1 MESRLARELKLRYP
15 PVAVI
20 YTEEKPEGA
29 LEPDSKGWSCV
40 IAMVTSAIKGSTV
53 ALSRKNI
60 RCPGGKTGIGFGN
73 SYRGREDFMAY
84 FLSTGKPGQIEGE
97 GYKKSPDLARKMI
110 EASPSVD
117 IRANYA
123 VLKPFDR
130 VDTEKEKPALVI
142 FYVNAD
148 QLSALTVL
156 ANYGRDSNDNVIV
169 NMGSGCGTVC
179 LYPYN
184 EGMKERPRAVIG
196 LTDITARPHIDADL
210 LAFTTPFSM
219 FLEMETNVTDS
230 FLERKDW
237 KKLRE
242 RIK

>member
-1 MESRLARELKLRYP
+1 MESRLARELKLRYT

-20 YTEEKPEGA
+20 YTDTKPGGA

-40 IAMVTSAIKGSTV
+40 IAMVTAALKGSTV
-53 ALSRKNI
+53 ALSKKSI
-60 RCPGGKTGIGFGN
+60 RCPGGKTGMGFGN

-84 FLSTGKPGQIEGE
+84 FLSTGKPGQIDGE
-97 GYKKSPDLARKMI
+97 GYKKSPELARRMI
-110 EASPSVD
+110 EASPAVD
-117 IRANYA
+117 IPSNYA
-123 VLKPFDR
+123 VLKPLDQ
-130 VDTEKEKPALVI
+130 VDMEKEKPALVI
-142 FYVNAD
+142 FYANAD

-156 ANYGRDSNDNVIV
+156 ANYDRPTNDNVII

-184 EGMKERPRAVIG
+184 EGLKEKPRAVVG

-210 LAFTTPFSM
+210 LAFVTPYSM
-219 FLEMETNVTDS
+219 FLEMEANVTGS